1 MIKMKRTEKGYKIQG
16 IEYTIEEAM
25 QIADWIIDQWDHLIR
40 YESVMLMTHENADM
54 IKKGT
59 RVYVEW
65 WDIVAD
71 LHTENDIEPA
81 VAQSVGWI
89 DSYTKKYL
97 RLFTTKYKDTIQL
110 ADKIVIPVGC
120 IKSIQ
125 EI

>member
-1 MIKMKRTEKGYKIQG
+1 
-16 IEYTIEEAM
+16 
-25 QIADWIIDQWDHLIR
+25 
-40 YESVMLMTHENADM
+40 M

-71 LHTENDIEPA
+71 LHTEDDIEPA

-97 RLFTTKYKDTIQL
+97 RLFTTKYKNTIQL

-120 IKSIQ
+120 IKSIE